1 TGVEQNPGEGVGRG
15 AAAGSAGGAGPH
27 ALLQRFFFALAVRPV
42 VTVLLGLNVRHR
54 ERLQQAGPAV
64 VVANHNSHLDTVV
77 LMSLFP
83 GRLLRRLR
91 PVAAADYFLRG
102 GPLSWFALR
111 VMGIVGVE
119 RKPSRGQRLA
129 EAAAAAA

>member
-1 TGVEQNPGEGVGRG
+1 M
-15 AAAGSAGGAGPH
+15 
-27 ALLQRFFFALAVRPV
+27 V
-42 VTVLLGLNVRHR
+42 VLGLNVRHR
-54 ERLQQAGPAV
+54 ERLPKQGPAV

-83 GRLLRRLR
+83 RRLLRRVR

-111 VMGIVGVE
+111 VMGIVVGE
-119 RKPSRGQRLA
+119 RKPARGDRRRPA
-129 EAAAAAA
+129 EAAETTDATGGTASVATATHD